1 MSDIFG
7 KIFGKDK
14 DKSHKEK
21 GHHSGDKGSALSGTA
36 KWSDFCEYILH
47 YILHYI
53 LRPVASQ
60 PGGGGV

>member
-21 GHHSGDKGSALSGTA
+21 GHHSGDKGSQVVSTA
-36 KWSDFCEYILH
+36 KWNDFCK
-47 YILHYI
+47 
-53 LRPVASQ
+53 
-60 PGGGGV
+60 